1 MVRPAGRELAAVL
14 QVVGHGEQRVVLGVR
29 VALLPGAR
37 CFLCG
42 GGAFQSSPLRRV
54 LLEELGA
61 RDAIVRL
68 ELSKRSHGFL
78 QIGAWVVCGV
88 R

>member
-1 MVRPAGRELAAVL
+1 
-14 QVVGHGEQRVVLGVR
+14 
-29 VALLPGAR
+29 
-37 CFLCG
+37 CG
-42 GGAFQSSPLRRV
+42 GALQSSSLRRV

-68 ELSKRSHGFL
+68 ELSKCSHGFL
-78 QIGAWVVCGV
+78 QIGAWVVCEV